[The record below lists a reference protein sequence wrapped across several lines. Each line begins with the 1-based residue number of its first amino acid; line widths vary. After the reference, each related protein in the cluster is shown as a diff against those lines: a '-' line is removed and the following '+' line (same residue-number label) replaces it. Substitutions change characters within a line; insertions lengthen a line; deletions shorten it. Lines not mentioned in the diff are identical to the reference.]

1 MLKKLAIAA
10 IALVFLAPSLVL
22 IGIGVVMNPALSAT
36 GSCTIG
42 GGSNVTVGEV
52 PDELEVTT
60 ANGETF
66 TLNRT
71 QLTHAATIIETGNS
85 IDGITR
91 DGLQIAL
98 MAALTES
105 TLRMLSN
112 TSAYPE
118 SADYPN
124 DGDGSDHD
132 SLGLF
137 QMRPQSGWGTVAELM
152 DPVYQAEA
160 FFGGPT
166 GPNHP
171 SPRGLLDIPG
181 WEEMDK
187 GEAAQAVEVS
197 AYPDRYRN
205 YEPVAETILT
215 ALTST
220 TTTNAGAGASA
231 GDAVVPAAQQVAAV
245 GSSRVVFPMPEG
257 TWVLTSEYGPRV
269 HPITGEDSF
278 HTGTDFAA
286 PDGTPLVAAA
296 DGTVTV
302 AEFSGGYG
310 GLIVIDHQIDGA
322 TVATAYAHMWEHGI
336 HVQAGDTVAAG
347 QHIGDTGSSGNSTGP
362 HLHFEVRLGGTNGEH
377 TDPADWLNAHNAAD
391 LPEPETG
398 PPGGDCD
405 TSNGTPGGEPDP
417 FDGDPDR
424 PVDDPTSDGQITAR
438 MLHLYTQSIAVFP
451 DTSWVCYSPRPG
463 TVSEHPLG
471 RACDGTFG
479 NAIGEHPTPEQREL
493 GWEVTNWMQDHA
505 ETLGVE
511 YLIWD
516 GLIWSLARDAEGWRP
531 YDGGGMHDPDSIA
544 GSHVDHLHITVRAGS

>member
-1 MLKKLAIAA
+1 MLKKLATAA
-10 IALVFLAPSLVL
+10 LALVLLAPSLVL

-36 GSCTIG
+36 GSCTIP
-42 GGSNVTVGEV
+42 GGSNVTVGDV

-91 DGLQIAL
+91 DGLVIAL
-98 MAALTES
+98 MTALTES

-152 DPVYQAEA
+152 DPAYQVEA
-160 FFGGPT
+160 FFGGTT

-205 YEPVAETILT
+205 YEPVAEIILSN
-215 ALTST
+215 LT
-220 TTTNAGAGASA
+220 TTTAGAGASA
-231 GDAVVPAAQQVAAV
+231 GDAVVPAAQPVAA
-245 GSSRVVFPMPEG
+245 GTSRVVFPMPEG

-286 PDGTPLVAAA
+286 PDGTPLLAAA
-296 DGTVTV
+296 DGTVTG

-310 GLIVIDHQIDGA
+310 GLIVIEHQIGGA

-336 HVQAGDTVAAG
+336 HVQAGDTVTAG

-377 TDPADWLNAHNAAD
+377 TDPAAWLNTHNAAD

-398 PPGGDCD
+398 APSGDCD
-405 TSNGTPGGEPDP
+405 PSGGTPGGEPDP
-417 FDGDPDR
+417 LDGDPDR
-424 PVDDPTSDGQITAR
+424 MVDDPTSDGQITAR
-438 MLHLYTQSIAVFP
+438 MLHLYAQTTAAFP
-451 DTSWVCYSPRPG
+451 DTSWACYSPRPG
-463 TVSEHPLG
+463 TVSEHPVG

-479 NAIGEHPTPEQREL
+479 NAIGEQPTAEQREL
-493 GWEVTNWMQDHA
+493 GWEVTNWMKDHA

-531 YDGGGMHDPDSIA
+531 YDGGGMHDPDDVT
-544 GSHVDHLHITVRAGS
+544 GGHFEHLHVTVRAGS

>member
-1 MLKKLAIAA
+1 MLKKVVVA
-10 IALVFLAPSLVL
+10 ALVLVFFGPALALLSVGVL
-22 IGIGVVMNPALSAT
+22 MNPAAT
-36 GSCTIG
+36 ATVTCTVNSG
-42 GGSNVTVGEV
+42 VTVGDV
-52 PDELEVTT
+52 PDSLTVTT

-66 TLNRT
+66 TLNRQ
-71 QLTHAATIIETGNS
+71 QLTHAATIIETGS
-85 IDGITR
+85 RIDGVTR
-91 DGLQIAL
+91 DGLVIAL

-152 DPVYQAEA
+152 DPIYQAQA
-160 FFGGPT
+160 FFGGPA

-171 SPRGLLDIPG
+171 SPRGLLEIPG
-181 WEEMDK
+181 WEQMDK

-215 ALTST
+215 TLT
-220 TTTNAGAGASA
+220 TTTSAGAG
-231 GDAVVPAAQQVAAV
+231 GEVVQVA
-245 GSSRVVFPMPEG
+245 GPESSRVVFPVPEG

-286 PDGTPLVAAA
+286 PDGTPLLAAA
-296 DGTVTV
+296 DGRVTV
-302 AEFSGGYG
+302 AEYSGGYG
-310 GLIVIDHQIDGA
+310 GLIVIEHTIGGQ

-336 HVQAGDTVAAG
+336 HVQAGDTVTAG
-347 QHIGDTGSSGNSTGP
+347 QHIGDIGSSGNSTGP
-362 HLHFEVRLGGTNGEH
+362 HLHFEVSLGGTDGEH
-377 TDPADWLNAHNAAD
+377 TDPAAWLNSHDVAD

-398 PPGGDCD
+398 TPGQECDPDTGGAPGGA
-405 TSNGTPGGEPDP
+405 PEP
-417 FDGDPDR
+417 FEGDPNQT
-424 PVDDPTSDGQITAR
+424 VDDPTSGGQITAR
-438 MLHLYTQSIAVFP
+438 LLHLYTQTIAAFP

-479 NAIGEHPTPEQREL
+479 NAIGQRPTPAQREL
-493 GWEVTNWMQDHA
+493 GWDVTNWMKTHA
-505 ETLGVE
+505 EALGVE

-516 GLIWSLARDAEGWRP
+516 GKIWSLARDAEGWRA
-531 YDGGGMHDPDSIA
+531 YDGGGMHDPDSIT
-544 GSHVDHLHITVRAGS
+544 GSHADHVHVSVRAGS